1 MSWNDGLTGV
11 ALKIAQTDESPLRVM
26 AGPGMELTH
35 TGNLVGRLKILKK
48 QLAKLDGLTGKELV
62 DSLFPKDE
70 KWAQA
75 LRSAARLHLEDETT
89 ADTLREDLV
98 TRITQPEMPED
109 GKYVRVMS
117 LHKSKGLTSKVVI
130 VVGCIEGL
138 IPLVN
143 RDETIAEQKATLRE
157 QRRLFY
163 VAITRSQELLAL
175 SSVTSMERK
184 LAWKIG
190 AVVSGR
196 YGKSGP
202 TIASRFL
209 NELGPTAPRAALGP
223 DWERRGFV

>member
-1 MSWNDGLTGV
+1 MR
-11 ALKIAQTDESPLRVM
+11 PL
-26 AGPGMELTH
+26 
-35 TGNLVGRLKILKK
+35 LV
-48 QLAKLDGLTGKELV
+48 KLDGLTGKELV
-62 DSLFPKDE
+62 DALFPKDE

-75 LRSAARLHLEDETT
+75 LRNAARLHLEAETT
-89 ADTLREDLV
+89 AVTLREDLV

-109 GKYVRVMS
+109 GKYIRIMS

-130 VVGCIEGL
+130 VVGCVEGL
-138 IPLVN
+138 IPLLN
-143 RDETIAEQKATLRE
+143 RDETIAEQKATLLE

-163 VAITRSQELLAL
+163 VAITRSQELLVL

-190 AVVSGR
+190 AHVSGH

-209 NELGPTAPRAALGP
+209 NELGPTAPKAVSGAA
-223 DWERRGFV
+223 WQKHGFLSG